1 MPDGPPCPSVSAK
14 AAGLPEFSA
23 IYNGRLPGV
32 SINVRLCPAR
42 QQPRSLQEQARDL
55 SGGPITAY
63 APVRDSSAIAP
74 VPVANGRGLN

>member
-1 MPDGPPCPSVSAK
+1 
-14 AAGLPEFSA
+14 
-23 IYNGRLPGV
+23 
-32 SINVRLCPAR
+32 
-42 QQPRSLQEQARDL
+42 L

>member
-1 MPDGPPCPSVSAK
+1 MMNALTAWGTVLAMTMLSAGPVAAQPQKKKQQSARNDVS
-14 AAGLPEFSA
+14 LRS
-23 IYNGRLPGV
+23 
-32 SINVRLCPAR
+32 
-42 QQPRSLQEQARDL
+42 RSLQEQARDL